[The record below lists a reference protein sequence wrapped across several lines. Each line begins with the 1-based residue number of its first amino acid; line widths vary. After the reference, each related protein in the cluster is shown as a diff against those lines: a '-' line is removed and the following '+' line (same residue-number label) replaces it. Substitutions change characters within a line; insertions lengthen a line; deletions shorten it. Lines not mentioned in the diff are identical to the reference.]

1 MKTNIKR
8 LFKLIGILTAV
19 VIVTLTGIYF
29 IQTRTIASNRTY
41 KAVTVNVEAEEA
53 TADSTEAVTEE
64 QQTTEN
70 TTTVEE
76 TVATTEEIETATTE
90 AVTETAAVQ
99 TIVTEAAKETVP
111 ETEMVPET
119 AAAAVTEPVTEVHK
133 TTSQVNNSDYTN
145 VVFKNAT
152 DTYKFDT
159 LTAAKEAVNVK
170 RLSDEA
176 ARSLAKSNETLYAS
190 QVEELVGLINEYRTA
205 NGLNKVDLTA
215 NLTDAAMHR
224 ATESAYSDWN
234 MTAYEKGS
242 KRHIRPNFEKASSI
256 ATEYGITGNFG
267 ENYGRYFDTPAEIL
281 NGWKNSDAHN
291 ALLLNGSYTKAGI
304 GIAADSDGYLY
315 WIAIF
320 N

>member
-1 MKTNIKR
+1 MKTNFR
-8 LFKLIGILTAV
+8 KLAKLVGILTAV
-19 VIVTLTGIYF
+19 VIVTLTGVYF

-41 KAVTVNVEAEEA
+41 KAVTVNVETEEA
-53 TADSTEAVTEE
+53 TAAFTEAVTEE
-64 QQTTEN
+64 HKVIEETAAVTED
-70 TTTVEE
+70 
-76 TVATTEEIETATTE
+76 TVATEEATTTAEAVTEPAITE
-90 AVTETAAVQ
+90 AVTE
-99 TIVTEAAKETVP
+99 P
-111 ETEMVPET
+111 EV
-119 AAAAVTEPVTEVHK
+119 VTEPETVITTTPATEIQE
-133 TTSQVNNSDYTN
+133 TATQENNSDYTD

-152 DTYKFDT
+152 DVYKFDT
-159 LTAAKEAVNVK
+159 LTEAKASVNVD

-176 ARSLAKSNETLYAS
+176 ARSAAKSNEALYAS

-205 NGLNKVDLTA
+205 NGLPKVDLTA

-224 ATESAYSDWN
+224 AAESAYSDWN
-234 MTAYEKGS
+234 MTAYENGS

-281 NGWKNSDAHN
+281 DGWKNSEAHN

>member
-1 MKTNIKR
+1 MKTNFKR

-76 TVATTEEIETATTE
+76 NVATTEEIETA
-90 AVTETAAVQ
+90 
-99 TIVTEAAKETVP
+99 ITEAAKETVP

-224 ATESAYSDWN
+224 AAESAYSDWN
-234 MTAYEKGS
+234 MTAYENGS

>member
-1 MKTNIKR
+1 MKTNFKR
-8 LFKLIGILTAV
+8 LFKLVGILTAV

-41 KAVTVNVEAEEA
+41 KAVTVNVEAEET
-53 TADSTEAVTEE
+53 TADSTEAVTEK

-70 TTTVEE
+70 TTTAEE
-76 TVATTEEIETATTE
+76 NVATTEEIETATTE
-90 AVTETAAVQ
+90 AVTET
-99 TIVTEAAKETVP
+99 VP

-119 AAAAVTEPVTEVHK
+119 AAATVTEPVTEVHK

-170 RLSDEA
+170 RLSDED

-224 ATESAYSDWN
+224 AAESAYSDWN
-234 MTAYEKGS
+234 MTAYENGS

>member
-1 MKTNIKR
+1 MKTNFR
-8 LFKLIGILTAV
+8 KLAKLVGILTAV
-19 VIVTLTGIYF
+19 VIVTLTGVYF
-29 IQTRTIASNRTY
+29 IQTRAIASNRAY
-41 KAVTVNVEAEEA
+41 KAVTVNVETEEA
-53 TADSTEAVTEE
+53 TAASTEAVTEE
-64 QQTTEN
+64 HK
-70 TTTVEE
+70 VIEE
-76 TVATTEEIETATTE
+76 TAAVTEDAATTEEATTTAETITEPVTTTE
-90 AVTETAAVQ
+90 AVTE
-99 TIVTEAAKETVP
+99 P
-111 ETEMVPET
+111 EV
-119 AAAAVTEPVTEVHK
+119 VTEPETVITTTPATEIQE
-133 TTSQVNNSDYTN
+133 TTAQENNSDYTD

-152 DTYKFDT
+152 DVYKFDT
-159 LTAAKEAVNVK
+159 LTEAKASVNVD

-176 ARSLAKSNETLYAS
+176 ARSAAKSNEALYAS

-205 NGLNKVDLTA
+205 NGLSKVDLTA

-224 ATESAYSDWN
+224 AAESAYSDWN
-234 MTAYEKGS
+234 MTAYENGS

-267 ENYGRYFDTPAEIL
+267 ENYGRYFETPAEIL
-281 NGWKNSDAHN
+281 DGWKNSDAHN

>member
-1 MKTNIKR
+1 MKTNFKR

-53 TADSTEAVTEE
+53 TADSTETVTEE

-70 TTTVEE
+70 TTTAEE
-76 TVATTEEIETATTE
+76 TVTTTEETATTE
-90 AVTETAAVQ
+90 AVTETAVQ
-99 TIVTEAAKETVP
+99 TIVTEAATENVL

-119 AAAAVTEPVTEVHK
+119 AATVVTEPVTEVHK

-176 ARSLAKSNETLYAS
+176 ARSSAKSNETLYAS
-190 QVEELVGLINEYRTA
+190 QVEELVGLINEYRAA

-224 ATESAYSDWN
+224 AAESAYSDWN
-234 MTAYEKGS
+234 MTAYENGS

-281 NGWKNSDAHN
+281 NGWKNSEAHN
-291 ALLLNGSYTKAGI
+291 ALLLNRSYTKAGI

>member
-1 MKTNIKR
+1 MKTNFKR
-8 LFKLIGILTAV
+8 LFKLVGILTAV

-41 KAVTVNVEAEEA
+41 KAVTVNVEAEET

-70 TTTVEE
+70 TTTAEE

-90 AVTETAAVQ
+90 AVTETAAVH
-99 TIVTEAAKETVP
+99 TIVTEAATETVP

-159 LTAAKEAVNVK
+159 LTVAKEAVNVK

-176 ARSLAKSNETLYAS
+176 ARSLAKSNEPLYAS

-224 ATESAYSDWN
+224 AAESAYSDWN
-234 MTAYEKGS
+234 MTAYENGS
-242 KRHIRPNFEKASSI
+242 KRHIRPNFEKSSEVKAARPSPPASLTISSAASAESAKAPARPSGAATACSI
-256 ATEYGITGNFG
+256 MRRRESSSK
-267 ENYGRYFDTPAEIL
+267 GRSSTTR
-281 NGWKNSDAHN
+281 
-291 ALLLNGSYTKAGI
+291 LLLIRAELTSK
-304 GIAADSDGYLY
+304 
-315 WIAIF
+315 
-320 N
+320 

>member
-1 MKTNIKR
+1 MKTNFKR
-8 LFKLIGILTAV
+8 LFKLVGILTAV

-41 KAVTVNVEAEEA
+41 KAVTVNVEAEET
-53 TADSTEAVTEE
+53 TADSTEAVTEK

-70 TTTVEE
+70 TTTAEE
-76 TVATTEEIETATTE
+76 NVATTEEIETATTE
-90 AVTETAAVQ
+90 AVTET
-99 TIVTEAAKETVP
+99 VP

-119 AAAAVTEPVTEVHK
+119 AAATVTEPVTEVHK

-145 VVFKNAT
+145 IVFKNAT

-170 RLSDEA
+170 RLSDED

-224 ATESAYSDWN
+224 AAESAYSDWN
-234 MTAYEKGS
+234 MTAYENGS

>member
-1 MKTNIKR
+1 MKTNFR
-8 LFKLIGILTAV
+8 KLAKLVGILTAV
-19 VIVTLTGIYF
+19 VIVTLTGVYF

-41 KAVTVNVEAEEA
+41 KAVTVNVETEEA
-53 TADSTEAVTEE
+53 TVASTEAVTEE
-64 QQTTEN
+64 HKTIEETAAVTEDAVATEEA
-70 TTTVEE
+70 TTTAEAVTE
-76 TVATTEEIETATTE
+76 TEPATTTE
-90 AVTETAAVQ
+90 AVTE
-99 TIVTEAAKETVP
+99 P
-111 ETEMVPET
+111 EV
-119 AAAAVTEPVTEVHK
+119 VTEPETVVATTPSTEIQK
-133 TTSQVNNSDYTN
+133 TTAQENNSDYTN

-152 DTYKFDT
+152 DVYKFDT
-159 LTAAKEAVNVK
+159 LAEAKASVNVDK
-170 RLSDEA
+170 LSDEA
-176 ARSLAKSNETLYAS
+176 ARSVAKSNEALYAS

-205 NGLNKVDLTA
+205 NGLPKVDLTA

-224 ATESAYSDWN
+224 AAESAYSDWN
-234 MTAYEKGS
+234 MTAYENGS

-267 ENYGRYFDTPAEIL
+267 ENYGRYFNTPAEIL
-281 NGWKNSDAHN
+281 DGWKNSEAHN

>member
-1 MKTNIKR
+1 MKTNFKR
-8 LFKLIGILTAV
+8 LFKLVGILTAV

-41 KAVTVNVEAEEA
+41 KAVTVNVEAEET
-53 TADSTEAVTEE
+53 TADSTEAVTEK

-70 TTTVEE
+70 TTTAEE
-76 TVATTEEIETATTE
+76 NVATTEEIETATTE
-90 AVTETAAVQ
+90 AVTET
-99 TIVTEAAKETVP
+99 VP

-119 AAAAVTEPVTEVHK
+119 AAVTVTEPVTEVHK

-159 LTAAKEAVNVK
+159 LTAAKEAVNVN
-170 RLSDEA
+170 RLSDED

-224 ATESAYSDWN
+224 AAESAYSDWN
-234 MTAYEKGS
+234 MTAYENGS

>member
-1 MKTNIKR
+1 M
-8 LFKLIGILTAV
+8 
-19 VIVTLTGIYF
+19 
-29 IQTRTIASNRTY
+29 
-41 KAVTVNVEAEEA
+41 
-53 TADSTEAVTEE
+53 
-64 QQTTEN
+64 
-70 TTTVEE
+70 
-76 TVATTEEIETATTE
+76 
-90 AVTETAAVQ
+90 
-99 TIVTEAAKETVP
+99 
-111 ETEMVPET
+111 MPET

-224 ATESAYSDWN
+224 AAESAYSDWN
-234 MTAYEKGS
+234 MTAYENGS

-267 ENYGRYFDTPAEIL
+267 ENYGRYFNTPAEIL

>member
-1 MKTNIKR
+1 MKTNFKR
-8 LFKLIGILTAV
+8 LFKLVGILTAV

-41 KAVTVNVEAEEA
+41 KAVTVNVEAEET

-70 TTTVEE
+70 TTTAEE
-76 TVATTEEIETATTE
+76 NVATTEEI
-90 AVTETAAVQ
+90 
-99 TIVTEAAKETVP
+99 
-111 ETEMVPET
+111 ET

-224 ATESAYSDWN
+224 AAESAYSDWN
-234 MTAYEKGS
+234 MTAYENGS

>member
-1 MKTNIKR
+1 MKTNFKR
-8 LFKLIGILTAV
+8 LFKLVGILTAV

-41 KAVTVNVEAEEA
+41 KAVTVNVEAEET

-70 TTTVEE
+70 TTIAEE
-76 TVATTEEIETATTE
+76 NVATTEEIETATTE

-99 TIVTEAAKETVP
+99 TIVTEVATETVP

-119 AAAAVTEPVTEVHK
+119 AAAVTEPVTEVHK

-205 NGLNKVDLTA
+205 NGLNKVDLKA

-224 ATESAYSDWN
+224 AAESAYSDWN
-234 MTAYEKGS
+234 MTAYENGS

>member
-1 MKTNIKR
+1 MKTNFKR

-53 TADSTEAVTEE
+53 TADSTKAVTEE

-70 TTTVEE
+70 TTTAEE
-76 TVATTEEIETATTE
+76 TVTTTETT
-90 AVTETAAVQ
+90 VQ
-99 TIVTEAAKETVP
+99 TIVTEVATENVP

-119 AAAAVTEPVTEVHK
+119 AAATVTEPVTEVHK

-190 QVEELVGLINEYRTA
+190 QVEELVGLINEYRAA

-224 ATESAYSDWN
+224 AAESAYSDWN
-234 MTAYEKGS
+234 MTAYENGS

-281 NGWKNSDAHN
+281 NGWKNSEAHN

>member
-1 MKTNIKR
+1 MKTNFR
-8 LFKLIGILTAV
+8 KLAKLVGILTAV
-19 VIVTLTGIYF
+19 VIVTLTGVYF
-29 IQTRTIASNRTY
+29 IQTRTIASNRAY
-41 KAVTVNVEAEEA
+41 KAVTVNVETEEA
-53 TADSTEAVTEE
+53 TAASTEAVTEE
-64 QQTTEN
+64 HKLI
-70 TTTVEE
+70 EE
-76 TVATTEEIETATTE
+76 TAAVTEDAATTEEATTTAETITEPVTTTE
-90 AVTETAAVQ
+90 AVTEPEV
-99 TIVTEAAKETVP
+99 VTEPETVITTTP
-111 ETEMVPET
+111 ATEIQET
-119 AAAAVTEPVTEVHK
+119 AAQE
-133 TTSQVNNSDYTN
+133 NNSDYTD

-152 DTYKFDT
+152 DVYKFDT
-159 LTAAKEAVNVK
+159 LTEAKASVNVD

-176 ARSLAKSNETLYAS
+176 ARSVAKSNEALYAS

-205 NGLNKVDLTA
+205 NGLSKVDLTA

-224 ATESAYSDWN
+224 AAESAYSDWN
-234 MTAYEKGS
+234 MTAYENGS

-281 NGWKNSDAHN
+281 EGWKNSEAHN

>member
-1 MKTNIKR
+1 MKTNFKR
-8 LFKLIGILTAV
+8 LFKLVGILTAV

-41 KAVTVNVEAEEA
+41 KAVTVNVEAEET

-70 TTTVEE
+70 TTTAEE
-76 TVATTEEIETATTE
+76 TVTTTEEIETATTE
-90 AVTETAAVQ
+90 AVT
-99 TIVTEAAKETVP
+99 
-111 ETEMVPET
+111 ET

-190 QVEELVGLINEYRTA
+190 QVEELVGLINEYRAA

-224 ATESAYSDWN
+224 AAESAYSDWN
-234 MTAYEKGS
+234 MTAYENGS

-315 WIAIF
+315 WITIF

>member
-1 MKTNIKR
+1 MKTNFKR

-70 TTTVEE
+70 TSTAEE
-76 TVATTEEIETATTE
+76 TVTTTEETETATTE
-90 AVTETAAVQ
+90 AVTETTVQ
-99 TIVTEAAKETVP
+99 TIVTEAATENVLET
-111 ETEMVPET
+111 ET
-119 AAAAVTEPVTEVHK
+119 AATAVTEPVTEVHK
-133 TTSQVNNSDYTN
+133 TTSQVNNSAYTN

-176 ARSLAKSNETLYAS
+176 ARSSAKSNETLYAS
-190 QVEELVGLINEYRTA
+190 QVEELVGLINEYRAA

-224 ATESAYSDWN
+224 AAESAYSDWN
-234 MTAYEKGS
+234 MTAYENGS

-281 NGWKNSDAHN
+281 NGWKNSEAHN

>member
-1 MKTNIKR
+1 
-8 LFKLIGILTAV
+8 
-19 VIVTLTGIYF
+19 
-29 IQTRTIASNRTY
+29 
-41 KAVTVNVEAEEA
+41 
-53 TADSTEAVTEE
+53 
-64 QQTTEN
+64 
-70 TTTVEE
+70 
-76 TVATTEEIETATTE
+76 
-90 AVTETAAVQ
+90 
-99 TIVTEAAKETVP
+99 
-111 ETEMVPET
+111 MVSET

-145 VVFKNAT
+145 DVVFKNAT

-224 ATESAYSDWN
+224 AAESAYSDWN
-234 MTAYEKGS
+234 MTAYENGS

>member
-1 MKTNIKR
+1 MKTNFKR

-41 KAVTVNVEAEEA
+41 KAVTVNVEAEEI

-99 TIVTEAAKETVP
+99 TIVTESATETVP

-119 AAAAVTEPVTEVHK
+119 AAAVTEPVTEVHK
-133 TTSQVNNSDYTN
+133 ATSQVNNSDYTN

-159 LTAAKEAVNVK
+159 LTAAKEAVDVK

-224 ATESAYSDWN
+224 AAESAYSDWN
-234 MTAYEKGS
+234 MTAYENGS

-291 ALLLNGSYTKAGI
+291 ALLLNGNYTKAGI

>member
-1 MKTNIKR
+1 MKTNFKR
-8 LFKLIGILTAV
+8 LFKLVGILTAV

-41 KAVTVNVEAEEA
+41 KAVTVNVEAEET

-70 TTTVEE
+70 TTTAEE
-76 TVATTEEIETATTE
+76 NVATTEEIETATTE
-90 AVTETAAVQ
+90 AVT
-99 TIVTEAAKETVP
+99 

-224 ATESAYSDWN
+224 AAESAYSDWN
-234 MTAYEKGS
+234 MTAYENGS

-256 ATEYGITGNFG
+256 ATEYCITGNFG

>member
-1 MKTNIKR
+1 MKTNFKR
-8 LFKLIGILTAV
+8 LFKLVGILTAV

-41 KAVTVNVEAEEA
+41 KAVTVNVEAEET
-53 TADSTEAVTEE
+53 TADSTEAVTEK

-70 TTTVEE
+70 TTTAEE
-76 TVATTEEIETATTE
+76 NVATTEEIETATTE
-90 AVTETAAVQ
+90 AVTET
-99 TIVTEAAKETVP
+99 VP

-119 AAAAVTEPVTEVHK
+119 AAATVTEPVTEVHK

-170 RLSDEA
+170 RLSDED

-224 ATESAYSDWN
+224 AAESSYSDWN
-234 MTAYEKGS
+234 MTAYENGS

>member
-1 MKTNIKR
+1 MKTNFKR
-8 LFKLIGILTAV
+8 LFKLVGILTAV

-41 KAVTVNVEAEEA
+41 KAVTVNVEAEET

-70 TTTVEE
+70 TTTAEE
-76 TVATTEEIETATTE
+76 NVATTEEIETATTE
-90 AVTETAAVQ
+90 AVTET
-99 TIVTEAAKETVP
+99 VP

-119 AAAAVTEPVTEVHK
+119 AATVTEPVTEVHK

-170 RLSDEA
+170 RLSDED

-215 NLTDAAMHR
+215 NFTDAAMHR
-224 ATESAYSDWN
+224 AAESAYSDWN
-234 MTAYEKGS
+234 MTAYENGS

>member
-90 AVTETAAVQ
+90 AVT
-99 TIVTEAAKETVP
+99 
-111 ETEMVPET
+111 ET

-234 MTAYEKGS
+234 MTAYENGS

>member
-1 MKTNIKR
+1 MKTNFKR
-8 LFKLIGILTAV
+8 LFKLVGILTAV

-41 KAVTVNVEAEEA
+41 KAVTVNVEAEET
-53 TADSTEAVTEE
+53 TADSTEAVTEK

-70 TTTVEE
+70 TTTAEE
-76 TVATTEEIETATTE
+76 NVATTEEIETATTE
-90 AVTETAAVQ
+90 AVTET
-99 TIVTEAAKETVP
+99 VP

-119 AAAAVTEPVTEVHK
+119 AAATVTEPVTEVHK

-190 QVEELVGLINEYRTA
+190 QVEELVVLINEYRTA

-224 ATESAYSDWN
+224 AAESAYSDWN
-234 MTAYEKGS
+234 MTAYENGS

>member
-1 MKTNIKR
+1 MKTNFKR
-8 LFKLIGILTAV
+8 LFKLVGILTAV

-41 KAVTVNVEAEEA
+41 KAVTVNVEAEET
-53 TADSTEAVTEE
+53 TADSTEAVTEK

-70 TTTVEE
+70 TTTAEE
-76 TVATTEEIETATTE
+76 NVATTEEKETATTE
-90 AVTETAAVQ
+90 AVT
-99 TIVTEAAKETVP
+99 ETVP

-119 AAAAVTEPVTEVHK
+119 AAATVTEPVTEVHK

-170 RLSDEA
+170 RLSDED

-224 ATESAYSDWN
+224 AAESAYSDWN
-234 MTAYEKGS
+234 MTAYENGS

>member
-1 MKTNIKR
+1 MKTNFKR

-90 AVTETAAVQ
+90 AVT
-99 TIVTEAAKETVP
+99 
-111 ETEMVPET
+111 ET

-224 ATESAYSDWN
+224 AAESAYSDWN
-234 MTAYEKGS
+234 MTAYENGS

>member
-1 MKTNIKR
+1 
-8 LFKLIGILTAV
+8 
-19 VIVTLTGIYF
+19 
-29 IQTRTIASNRTY
+29 
-41 KAVTVNVEAEEA
+41 
-53 TADSTEAVTEE
+53 
-64 QQTTEN
+64 
-70 TTTVEE
+70 
-76 TVATTEEIETATTE
+76 
-90 AVTETAAVQ
+90 
-99 TIVTEAAKETVP
+99 
-111 ETEMVPET
+111 MVPET
-119 AAAAVTEPVTEVHK
+119 AAATVTEPVTEVHK

-176 ARSLAKSNETLYAS
+176 ARSSAKSNETLYAS
-190 QVEELVGLINEYRTA
+190 QVEELVGLINEYRAA

-224 ATESAYSDWN
+224 AAESAYSDWN
-234 MTAYEKGS
+234 MTAYENGS

-281 NGWKNSDAHN
+281 NGWKNSEAHN

>member
-1 MKTNIKR
+1 MKTNFKR
-8 LFKLIGILTAV
+8 LFKLVGILTAV

-41 KAVTVNVEAEEA
+41 KAVTVNVEAEET
-53 TADSTEAVTEE
+53 TADSTEAVTEK

-70 TTTVEE
+70 TTTAEE
-76 TVATTEEIETATTE
+76 NVATTEEIETATTE
-90 AVTETAAVQ
+90 AVT
-99 TIVTEAAKETVP
+99 ETVP

-170 RLSDEA
+170 RLSDED

-190 QVEELVGLINEYRTA
+190 QVEELVGLINEYRAA

-224 ATESAYSDWN
+224 AAESAYSDWN
-234 MTAYEKGS
+234 MTAYENGS

>member
-1 MKTNIKR
+1 MKTNFKR
-8 LFKLIGILTAV
+8 LFKLVGILTAV

-41 KAVTVNVEAEEA
+41 KAVTVNVEAEET

-90 AVTETAAVQ
+90 AVTET
-99 TIVTEAAKETVP
+99 VP

-119 AAAAVTEPVTEVHK
+119 AAATVTEPVTEVHK

-170 RLSDEA
+170 RLSDED

-224 ATESAYSDWN
+224 AAESAYSDWN
-234 MTAYEKGS
+234 MTAYENGS

>member
-1 MKTNIKR
+1 MKTNFKR
-8 LFKLIGILTAV
+8 LFKLVGILTAV

-41 KAVTVNVEAEEA
+41 KAVTVNVEAEET

-70 TTTVEE
+70 TTTAEE
-76 TVATTEEIETATTE
+76 TVATTEEI
-90 AVTETAAVQ
+90 ETAAVQ
-99 TIVTEAAKETVP
+99 TIVTEAAKENVP

-224 ATESAYSDWN
+224 AAESAYSDWN
-234 MTAYEKGS
+234 MTAYENGS

>member
-1 MKTNIKR
+1 MKTNFKR

-41 KAVTVNVEAEEA
+41 KAVTVNVEAEE
-53 TADSTEAVTEE
+53 
-64 QQTTEN
+64 
-70 TTTVEE
+70 

-99 TIVTEAAKETVP
+99 TIVTEAATETVP

-119 AAAAVTEPVTEVHK
+119 AAAVTEPVTEVHK
-133 TTSQVNNSDYTN
+133 ATSQVNNSDYTN

-224 ATESAYSDWN
+224 AAESAYSDWN
-234 MTAYEKGS
+234 MTAYENGS

-291 ALLLNGSYTKAGI
+291 ALLLNGNYTKAGI